1 MKIDDVTAW
10 VSGGGLLSMFGG
22 IFLQQRR
29 QVASL
34 QDELKDERKDCR
46 ESIKELRQQQAQSD
60 KQQRQTVGLVIE
72 LAERLGAGDVSA
84 RARSISPRPSP
95 AVKEPHE

>member
-46 ESIKELRQQQAQSD
+46 ESIKELRT
-60 KQQRQTVGLVIE
+60 QQRETIAIVID

-84 RARSISPRPSP
+84 RARSISPRPFP